1 MILLA
6 LFFIQTGRE
15 KLMEWRLI
23 KDSYHTGFVN
33 MAIDEAIMIAHREGL
48 VPPTIRFYQWSPP
61 AVSLG
66 YFQNL
71 EKEIDV
77 DVCKNMGIDIVR
89 RPTGGKAVLHDKE
102 LTYSFVIRESHPLVN
117 DSILETYKKFSGGMI
132 RGLSYLGIEAELVP
146 LREKLKN
153 ETLLNKEEKSEIR
166 YSDIKSICFSVP
178 SQYEVQVGGKKIVG
192 SAQVRKREIV
202 LQHGSLLIE
211 LEKDKLFSV
220 FNFPSAQIRER
231 LKTRFN
237 ATSLEDI
244 LKRKINFSELSE
256 ILPRGFEEEFGV
268 RLVEG
273 KLTEQEEKISKELL
287 ENKYSTYEWNYERK
301 NNQLDSQKIKEQVD
315 D

>member
-1 MILLA
+1 
-6 LFFIQTGRE
+6 
-15 KLMEWRLI
+15 MEWRLI
-23 KDSYHTGFVN
+23 KDGYHTGFMN

-61 AVSLG
+61 SVSLG
-66 YFQNL
+66 YFQDL
-71 EKEIDV
+71 KKEIDV
-77 DVCKNMGIDIVR
+77 DVCQDMGIDIVR

-102 LTYSFVIRESHPLVN
+102 LTYSFIIKENHPLVN
-117 DSILETYKKFSGGMI
+117 DSILETYKKISGGMI
-132 RGLSYLGIEAELVP
+132 RGLSYLGITAELVP
-146 LREKLKN
+146 LRKKLKSDS
-153 ETLLNKEEKSEIR
+153 LPKREKSEIHN
-166 YSDIKSICFSVP
+166 SDFKSICFFVP
-178 SQYEVQVGGKKIVG
+178 SQYEVQVEGKKIVG

-220 FNFPSAQIRER
+220 FNFPSVQIRER

-237 ATSLEDI
+237 ATSLEEI

-268 RLVEG
+268 RFVEN

-301 NNQLDSQKIKEQVD
+301 NNQLDSQKIKE
-315 D
+315 

>member
-1 MILLA
+1 M
-6 LFFIQTGRE
+6 
-15 KLMEWRLI
+15 
-23 KDSYHTGFVN
+23 N

-66 YFQNL
+66 YFQDL
-71 EKEIDV
+71 KKEIDV
-77 DVCKNMGIDIVR
+77 DVCQDMRIDIVR

-102 LTYSFVIRESHPLVN
+102 LTYSFIIKESHPLVN
-117 DSILETYKKFSGGMI
+117 GSILETYKKISGGII
-132 RGLSYLGIEAELVP
+132 RGLSYLGIKAELVP
-146 LREKLKN
+146 LREKLKS
-153 ETLLNKEEKSEIR
+153 TLSGNKAKSKIPH
-166 YSDIKSICFSVP
+166 SDIKSICFSVP
-178 SQYEVQVGGKKIVG
+178 SQYEVQVEGKKIVG

-220 FNFPSAQIRER
+220 FNFPSVQIRER
-231 LKTRFN
+231 FKTRFD
-237 ATSLEDI
+237 ATSLEEI
-244 LKRKINFSELSE
+244 LKKKINFSELSE

-273 KLTEQEEKISKELL
+273 KLTEQEEKISKGLL

-301 NNQLDSQKIKEQVD
+301 NNQLDSQKIKE
-315 D
+315 

>member
-1 MILLA
+1 
-6 LFFIQTGRE
+6 
-15 KLMEWRLI
+15 MEWRLI
-23 KDSYHTGFVN
+23 KDSYHTGFMN

-66 YFQNL
+66 YFQDL
-71 EKEIDV
+71 KKEIDV
-77 DVCKNMGIDIVR
+77 DVCQDMGIDIVR

-102 LTYSFVIRESHPLVN
+102 LTYSFIIRENHPLVN
-117 DSILETYKKFSGGMI
+117 DSILETYKKISGGMI
-132 RGLSYLGIEAELVP
+132 RGLSYLGIKAELVP
-146 LREKLKN
+146 LREKLKS
-153 ETLLNKEEKSEIR
+153 ESLPKGEKSEIR
-166 YSDIKSICFSVP
+166 HSDSKSICFSVP
-178 SQYEVQVGGKKIVG
+178 SQYEVQVEGKKIVG
-192 SAQVRKREIV
+192 SAQARKREIV

-220 FNFPSAQIRER
+220 FNFPSVQIRER

-237 ATSLEDI
+237 ATSLEEI
-244 LKRKINFSELSE
+244 LKKKIKFSELSE

-301 NNQLDSQKIKEQVD
+301 NNQLDSQKKE
-315 D
+315 

>member
-1 MILLA
+1 
-6 LFFIQTGRE
+6 
-15 KLMEWRLI
+15 MEWRLI
-23 KDSYHTGFVN
+23 KGSYHTGFMN

-66 YFQNL
+66 YFQDL

-77 DVCKNMGIDIVR
+77 NLCKNIGIDIVR

-102 LTYSFVIRESHPLVN
+102 LTYSFIIRENHPLVN
-117 DSILETYKKFSGGMI
+117 DSILETYKKISGGMI

-178 SQYEVQVGGKKIVG
+178 SQYEVQVEGKKIVG

-256 ILPRGFEEEFGV
+256 ILLRGFEEEFGV
-268 RLVEG
+268 RLVKG

-301 NNQLDSQKIKEQVD
+301 DNQLDSQKNKGVGR
-315 D
+315 

>member
-1 MILLA
+1 
-6 LFFIQTGRE
+6 
-15 KLMEWRLI
+15 MEWRLI
-23 KDSYHTGFVN
+23 KNNYHTGFMN
-33 MAIDEAIMIAHREGL
+33 MAIDEAIMIGHREGL

-66 YFQNL
+66 YFQDL
-71 EKEIDV
+71 KKEIDV
-77 DVCKNMGIDIVR
+77 DICQDMGIDIVR

-102 LTYSFVIRESHPLVN
+102 LTYSFIIRENHPLVN
-117 DSILETYKKFSGGMI
+117 DSILETYKKISGGMI
-132 RGLSYLGIEAELVP
+132 RGLSYLGIKAELVP
-146 LREKLKN
+146 LREKLKSN
-153 ETLLNKEEKSEIR
+153 PLLKGEKSEIPH
-166 YSDIKSICFSVP
+166 SDFKSICFSVP
-178 SQYEVQVGGKKIVG
+178 SQYEVQVEGKKIVG

-231 LKTRFN
+231 LKIRFK
-237 ATSLEDI
+237 ATSLEEI

-268 RLVEG
+268 KLTEG
-273 KLTEQEEKISKELL
+273 KLTEQEEKISKDLL

-301 NNQLDSQKIKEQVD
+301 NNL
-315 D
+315 

>member
-1 MILLA
+1 
-6 LFFIQTGRE
+6 
-15 KLMEWRLI
+15 MEWRLI
-23 KDSYHTGFVN
+23 KDNYHTGFMN

-66 YFQNL
+66 YFQDL
-71 EKEIDV
+71 KKEIDV
-77 DVCKNMGIDIVR
+77 DACKNLGIDIVR

-102 LTYSFVIRESHPLVN
+102 LTYSFIIKENHPLVN
-117 DSILETYKKFSGGMI
+117 DSILETYKKISGGII
-132 RGLSYLGIEAELVP
+132 RGLSYLGITAELVP

-153 ETLLNKEEKSEIR
+153 SSSGNEIKSKISH
-166 YSDIKSICFSVP
+166 SDIKSICFSVP
-178 SQYEVQVGGKKIVG
+178 SQYEVQAEGKKIVG

-220 FNFPSAQIRER
+220 FSFPSVQIRER
-231 LKTRFN
+231 LKIRFK
-237 ATSLEDI
+237 ATSLEEI

-256 ILPRGFEEEFGV
+256 ILPGGFEEEFGV
-268 RLVEG
+268 RLTEG
-273 KLTEQEEKISKELL
+273 KLTKQEEKISQELL

-301 NNQLDSQKIKEQVD
+301 NNQLDSQKIKE
-315 D
+315 

>member
-1 MILLA
+1 M
-6 LFFIQTGRE
+6 G
-15 KLMEWRLI
+15 WRLI
-23 KDSYHTGFVN
+23 KDSYHTGFMN

-66 YFQNL
+66 YFQDL
-71 EKEIDV
+71 QKEIDV
-77 DVCKNMGIDIVR
+77 DVCLDMGIDIVR

-102 LTYSFVIRESHPLVN
+102 LTYSFIIRENHPLVN
-117 DSILETYKKFSGGMI
+117 NSILETYKKISGGMI
-132 RGLSYLGIEAELVP
+132 RGLSYLGVAAELVP
-146 LREKLKN
+146 LREK
-153 ETLLNKEEKSEIR
+153 SEIHH
-166 YSDIKSICFSVP
+166 SDFKSICFSVP
-178 SQYEVQVGGKKIVG
+178 SQYEVQVEGKKIVG

-231 LKTRFN
+231 FKTRFN
-237 ATSLEDI
+237 ATSLEEI

-256 ILPRGFEEEFGV
+256 ILPRGFEKEFGV
-268 RLVEG
+268 RLLEG

-287 ENKYSTYEWNYERK
+287 ENKYLTYEWNYERK
-301 NNQLDSQKIKEQVD
+301 SNQLDSQKIKE
-315 D
+315 

>member
-1 MILLA
+1 
-6 LFFIQTGRE
+6 
-15 KLMEWRLI
+15 MEWRLI
-23 KDSYHTGFVN
+23 KDSYHTGFMN

-66 YFQNL
+66 YFQDL
-71 EKEIDV
+71 QKEIDV
-77 DVCKNMGIDIVR
+77 DVCQDMGIDIVR

-102 LTYSFVIRESHPLVN
+102 LTYSFIIRENHPLVN
-117 DSILETYKKFSGGMI
+117 NSILETYKKISGGMI
-132 RGLSYLGIEAELVP
+132 RGLSYIGVTAELVP
-146 LREKLKN
+146 LREK
-153 ETLLNKEEKSEIR
+153 SEIHH
-166 YSDIKSICFSVP
+166 SDFKSICFSVP
-178 SQYEVQVGGKKIVG
+178 SQYEVQVEGKKIIG

-231 LKTRFN
+231 FKTGFN
-237 ATSLEDI
+237 ATSLEEI

-256 ILPRGFEEEFGV
+256 ILPRGFEKEFGV
-268 RLVEG
+268 RLLEG

-287 ENKYSTYEWNYERK
+287 KNKYLTYEWNYQRK
-301 NNQLDSQKIKEQVD
+301 NNQLGSQKIKE
-315 D
+315 

>member
-1 MILLA
+1 
-6 LFFIQTGRE
+6 
-15 KLMEWRLI
+15 MEWRLI
-23 KDSYHTGFVN
+23 KDSYHTGFMN

-66 YFQNL
+66 YFQDL
-71 EKEIDV
+71 KKEIDV
-77 DVCKNMGIDIVR
+77 DVCQDMRIDIVR

-102 LTYSFVIRESHPLVN
+102 LTYSFIIKENHPLVN
-117 DSILETYKKFSGGMI
+117 DSILETYKKISGGMI
-132 RGLSYLGIEAELVP
+132 RGLSYLGIKAELVP
-146 LREKLKN
+146 LREKLKSN
-153 ETLLNKEEKSEIR
+153 PLLKGKKSEIR
-166 YSDIKSICFSVP
+166 HSDFKSICFSVS
-178 SQYEVQVGGKKIVG
+178 SQYEVQVKGKKIVG

-220 FNFPSAQIRER
+220 FNFPSAKIRER
-231 LKTRFN
+231 LKIRFK
-237 ATSLEDI
+237 ATSLEET
-244 LKRKINFSELSE
+244 LKKKINFSELSE

-268 RLVEG
+268 KLTEG

-301 NNQLDSQKIKEQVD
+301 NNQ
-315 D
+315 

>member
-1 MILLA
+1 
-6 LFFIQTGRE
+6 
-15 KLMEWRLI
+15 MEWRLI
-23 KDSYHTGFVN
+23 KDNYHTGFMN

-66 YFQNL
+66 YFQDL
-71 EKEIDV
+71 KKEIDV
-77 DVCKNMGIDIVR
+77 DVCKNLGIDIVR

-102 LTYSFVIRESHPLVN
+102 LTYSFIIKENHPLVN
-117 DSILETYKKFSGGMI
+117 HSILETYKKISGGMI
-132 RGLSYLGIEAELVP
+132 RGLSYLGIIAELVP
-146 LREKLKN
+146 LREKLKGAP
-153 ETLLNKEEKSEIR
+153 LPKREESKIHH
-166 YSDIKSICFSVP
+166 SDFKSICFSVP
-178 SQYEVQVGGKKIVG
+178 SQYEVQVEGKKIVG
-192 SAQVRKREIV
+192 SAQVRKKEIV

-231 LKTRFN
+231 LKTRFK
-237 ATSLEDI
+237 ATSLEEI

-268 RLVEG
+268 KLTEG
-273 KLTEQEEKISKELL
+273 KITEQEEKISKELF

-301 NNQLDSQKIKEQVD
+301 NNQLDPPK
-315 D
+315 

>member
-1 MILLA
+1 
-6 LFFIQTGRE
+6 
-15 KLMEWRLI
+15 MEWRLI
-23 KDSYHTGFVN
+23 KDSYHTGFTN

-66 YFQNL
+66 YFQDL
-71 EKEIDV
+71 QKEIDV
-77 DVCKNMGIDIVR
+77 DVCQDMGIDIVR

-102 LTYSFVIRESHPLVN
+102 LTYSFIIRENHPLVN
-117 DSILETYKKFSGGMI
+117 NSILETYKKISGGMI
-132 RGLSYLGIEAELVP
+132 RGLSYIGVTAELVP
-146 LREKLKN
+146 LREK
-153 ETLLNKEEKSEIR
+153 SEIHH
-166 YSDIKSICFSVP
+166 SDFKSICFSVP
-178 SQYEVQVGGKKIVG
+178 SQYEVQVEGKKIVG

-231 LKTRFN
+231 FKTRFN
-237 ATSLEDI
+237 ATSLEEI

-256 ILPRGFEEEFGV
+256 ILPRGFEKEFGV
-268 RLVEG
+268 RLLEG

-287 ENKYSTYEWNYERK
+287 ENKYLTYEWNYERK
-301 NNQLDSQKIKEQVD
+301 NNQLGSQKIKE
-315 D
+315 

>member
-1 MILLA
+1 
-6 LFFIQTGRE
+6 
-15 KLMEWRLI
+15 MEWRLI
-23 KDSYHTGFVN
+23 KDSYYSGFVN

-48 VPPTIRFYQWSPP
+48 VPPTIRFYQWSPA

-66 YFQNL
+66 YFQDL
-71 EKEIDV
+71 KKEIDV
-77 DVCKNMGIDIVR
+77 DVCQDMGIDIVR

-102 LTYSFVIRESHPLVN
+102 LTYSFIIKENHPLVN
-117 DSILETYKKFSGGMI
+117 NSILETYKKISGGMI
-132 RGLSYLGIEAELVP
+132 RGLSYLGITAELVP
-146 LREKLKN
+146 LRDKLKSDS
-153 ETLLNKEEKSEIR
+153 LHRGKKSEIR
-166 YSDIKSICFSVP
+166 HSDFKSICFSVP
-178 SQYEVQVGGKKIVG
+178 SQYEVQVDGKKIVG

-220 FNFPSAQIRER
+220 FNFPSVQIRER
-231 LKTRFN
+231 LKTRLK
-237 ATSLEDI
+237 ATSLEEI

-268 RLVEG
+268 KLTEG

-301 NNQLDSQKIKEQVD
+301 NNQLDS
-315 D
+315 

>member
-1 MILLA
+1 
-6 LFFIQTGRE
+6 
-15 KLMEWRLI
+15 MEWRLI
-23 KDSYHTGFVN
+23 KDSYHTGFMN
-33 MAIDEAIMIAHREGL
+33 MAIDEAIMIAHLEGL

-66 YFQNL
+66 YFQDL
-71 EKEIDV
+71 KKEIDV
-77 DVCKNMGIDIVR
+77 EACQDLGIDIVR

-102 LTYSFVIRESHPLVN
+102 LTYSFIIRENHPLVN
-117 DSILETYKKFSGGMI
+117 NSILETYKKISGGMI
-132 RGLSYLGIEAELVP
+132 RGLSYLGIKAELVP
-146 LREKLKN
+146 LREKLKSTLSGN
-153 ETLLNKEEKSEIR
+153 EAKSKIPH
-166 YSDIKSICFSVP
+166 SDIKSICFSVP
-178 SQYEVQVGGKKIVG
+178 SQYEVQVEGKKIVG

-220 FNFPSAQIRER
+220 FNFPSVQIRER
-231 LKTRFN
+231 LKTKFN
-237 ATSLEDI
+237 ATSLEEI

-301 NNQLDSQKIKEQVD
+301 NNQLDSQKIKE
-315 D
+315 

>member
-1 MILLA
+1 
-6 LFFIQTGRE
+6 
-15 KLMEWRLI
+15 MEWRLI
-23 KDSYHTGFVN
+23 KDNYHTGFMN
-33 MAIDEAIMIAHREGL
+33 MAIDEAIMIANLEGL

-71 EKEIDV
+71 KKEIDV
-77 DVCKNMGIDIVR
+77 DACKNMGIDIVR

-102 LTYSFVIRESHPLVN
+102 LTYSFVIRERHPLVN
-117 DSILETYKKFSGGMI
+117 DSILETYKKISGGMI
-132 RGLSYLGIEAELVP
+132 RGLSYLGIKAELVP
-146 LREKLKN
+146 LREKLKSDSSP
-153 ETLLNKEEKSEIR
+153 KGEKSEIR
-166 YSDIKSICFSVP
+166 HSDFKSICFSVP
-178 SQYEVQVGGKKIVG
+178 SQYEVKVEGKKIVG

-220 FNFPSAQIRER
+220 FNFPSVQIRER

-237 ATSLEDI
+237 ATSLEEI
-244 LKRKINFSELSE
+244 LKKKIKFSELSE

-273 KLTEQEEKISKELL
+273 KLTEQEEKISKDLL

-301 NNQLDSQKIKEQVD
+301 NNQLDSQKKE
-315 D
+315 